1 MEKMKRM
8 GVKMTQSRKK
18 AEKALYD
25 KFKSQE
31 KPDMPNAFSPGSIFI
46 KFGNKKIKKIP
57 TVEEMMKMRER
68 KKKAK
73 KKAKKKNWKKISKRH
88 KRMMRKSKKSK
99 KKGGRRRKRTRKKRG
114 GECNCSVGDEFTL
127 KDEEEAHGLYND
139 TGCPRKTEDGKG
151 IYKITKIFNNYI
163 YFNDGQPGGDDEK
176 NVIISLLQ
184 DYFEPLQRRRADT
197 PGGRKKKRRKKRT
210 KKKRRRRR

>member
-1 MEKMKRM
+1 MEKMVRM
-8 GVKMTQSRKK
+8 KKDIGTKMTQSRKK

-73 KKAKKKNWKKISKRH
+73 KKAKKKNWKKISNKH
-88 KRMMRKSKKSK
+88 KRMIRKSKKT
-99 KKGGRRRKRTRKKRG
+99 GGRRRRRTR
-114 GECNCSVGDEFTL
+114 
-127 KDEEEAHGLYND
+127 
-139 TGCPRKTEDGKG
+139 RK
-151 IYKITKIFNNYI
+151 Y
-163 YFNDGQPGGDDEK
+163 
-176 NVIISLLQ
+176 
-184 DYFEPLQRRRADT
+184 
-197 PGGRKKKRRKKRT
+197 T
-210 KKKRRRRR
+210 KKKRR

>member
-1 MEKMKRM
+1 MKRM
-8 GVKMTQSRKK
+8 GAKMTQSRKK

-68 KKKAK
+68 KKKTKKKAK

-88 KRMMRKSKKSK
+88 KRMIRKSK
-99 KKGGRRRKRTRKKRG
+99 KKGGRRRRRTRKKRG
-114 GECNCSVGDEFTL
+114 GEEITPVVGQIYQSKSEEDYPIL
-127 KDEEEAHGLYND
+127 QDGYRVSAVKDNHVW
-139 TGCPRKTEDGKG
+139 
-151 IYKITKIFNNYI
+151 
-163 YFNDGQPGGDDEK
+163 FNDEDLKHVFDQDDELIVTIVEFP
-176 NVIISLLQ
+176 NLFMPQ
-184 DYFEPLQRRRADT
+184 QTEQ

>member
-8 GVKMTQSRKK
+8 GAKMTQSRKK

-68 KKKAK
+68 KKKTKKKAK

-88 KRMMRKSKKSK
+88 KRMIRKSK
-99 KKGGRRRKRTRKKRG
+99 KKGGRRRRRTRKKRG
-114 GECNCSVGDEFTL
+114 GEEITPVVGQIYQSKSEEDYPIL
-127 KDEEEAHGLYND
+127 QDGYRVSAVKDN
-139 TGCPRKTEDGKG
+139 RVW
-151 IYKITKIFNNYI
+151 
-163 YFNDGQPGGDDEK
+163 FNDEDLKHVFDQDDELIVTIVEFP
-176 NVIISLLQ
+176 NLFMPQ
-184 DYFEPLQRRRADT
+184 QTEQ

>member
-8 GVKMTQSRKK
+8 GAKMTQSRKK

-73 KKAKKKNWKKISKRH
+73 KKTKKKKAHKKKWKGISKKHR
-88 KRMMRKSKKSK
+88 RMIRKSK
-99 KKGGRRRKRTRKKRG
+99 KKGGRRRRRTRKKRG
-114 GECNCSVGDEFTL
+114 GVNQDCNCQEGDKFTL
-127 KDEEEAHGLYND
+127 KEEAHELYDD
-139 TGCPRKTEDGKG
+139 TEINPKTGDGKG
-151 IYKITKIFNNYI
+151 IYKITKILHNYI
-163 YFNDGQPGGDDEK
+163 YFNGGEPGGDDEK
-176 NVIISLLQ
+176 NVIISQLQ
-184 DYFEPLQRRRADT
+184 EYFEPLQRRRADT
-197 PGGRKKKRRKKRT
+197 PGGRRRRT
-210 KKKRRRRR
+210 KKKRRKRR